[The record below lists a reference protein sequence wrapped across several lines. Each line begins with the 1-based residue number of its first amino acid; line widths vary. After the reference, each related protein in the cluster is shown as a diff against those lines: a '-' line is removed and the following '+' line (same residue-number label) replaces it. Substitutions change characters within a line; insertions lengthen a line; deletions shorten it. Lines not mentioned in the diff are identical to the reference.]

1 MDIKVRADKLKEQ
14 QMFEEG
20 GYLMLWKYKIAIALK
35 QLGELLSI
43 RL

>member
-1 MDIKVRADKLKEQ
+1 MDIKVRADGLEEKR
-14 QMFEEG
+14 MFAEG
-20 GYLMLWKYKIAIALK
+20 GYVMLWKYKIAIALK

>member
-1 MDIKVRADKLKEQ
+1 MDIKVRADKLEEKRI
-14 QMFEEG
+14 FEVG
-20 GYLMLWKYKIAIALK
+20 GYVMLWKYKIALAMK

>member
-1 MDIKVRADKLKEQ
+1 MDIKVKADKLKEKR
-14 QMFEEG
+14 MFEEG
-20 GYLMLWKYKIAIALK
+20 RYVMLWKYKIALAMK